1 MALQANLPTYRT
13 VAAVLE
19 RKTGSGV
26 KLLGW
31 TIARTVLI
39 APPMQL
45 VGIPAKQAWLG
56 AGLASGLISMLTL
69 LRIFNGRQTALSGGR
84 DLQALCA
91 RSGSYRRR

>member
-13 VAAVLE
+13 AAAVLE

-31 TIARTVLI
+31 TVARTVLI

-69 LRIFNGRQTALSGGR
+69 LRIFNGRNSGLSGGR
-84 DLQALCA
+84 DLQALC
-91 RSGSYRRR
+91 RSPYARRR